1 MTPTQQDASHNPFR
15 KYKVGK
21 LGKITSETALAQM
34 ENGRV
39 GRAAPPTRAPALAF
53 DRAACQA
60 RAMMSPAEL
69 RIGIAGYGAIG
80 RSLAAALDRGVPGLA
95 LSAIASRDETRL
107 RAALPQGIAA
117 ASVRVTDLP
126 GLADVIVECAPAAA
140 LPSIAVPALEAGRT
154 LVVLSCGALLDN
166 THLVGLAE
174 RHGGRMLV
182 PSGALLGLDAVLAAA
197 EGDISSVVMTSRK
210 PPAGLVGAPYLVR
223 HGIELAGLREPFK
236 VFEGSAREAARGFPA
251 NVNVA
256 VALSL
261 AGIGP
266 DRTRIA
272 IWADPTIT
280 RNTHLIEVESD
291 AARFS
296 MRIEGVPSA
305 NPRTGRITA
314 QSVVALLRKLRA
326 PLAVGT

>member
-1 MTPTQQDASHNPFR
+1 MNQPQD
-15 KYKVGK
+15 
-21 LGKITSETALAQM
+21 L
-34 ENGRV
+34 RV
-39 GRAAPPTRAPALAF
+39 
-53 DRAACQA
+53 
-60 RAMMSPAEL
+60 
-69 RIGIAGYGAIG
+69 GIAGYGAIG
-80 RSLAAALDRGVPGLA
+80 QGLAEALRRGIPGLA
-95 LSAIASRDETRL
+95 LAAVASRDEARL
-107 RAALPQGIAA
+107 RAALPPGTAPAVVQV
-117 ASVRVTDLP
+117 SELP
-126 GLADVIVECAPAAA
+126 RLADVIVECAPAAA
-140 LPSIAVPALEAGRT
+140 LPAIAVPALEAGRM

-166 THLVGLAE
+166 EHLIAVAE
-174 RHGGRMLV
+174 RHGGRILV
-182 PSGALLGLDAVLAAA
+182 PTGALLGLDAVLAAA
-197 EGDISSVVMTSRK
+197 EGEISSVRMTSSK
-210 PPAGLVGAPYLVR
+210 PPAGLAGAPYLVANK
-223 HGIELAGLREPFK
+223 IELAGIKERLR

-272 IWADPTIT
+272 IWADPTIA
-280 RNTHLIEVESD
+280 RNTHVIEVESD
-291 AARFS
+291 SARFS

>member
-1 MTPTQQDASHNPFR
+1 MAFSKAMTSSPD
-15 KYKVGK
+15 
-21 LGKITSETALAQM
+21 L
-34 ENGRV
+34 RV
-39 GRAAPPTRAPALAF
+39 
-53 DRAACQA
+53 
-60 RAMMSPAEL
+60 
-69 RIGIAGYGAIG
+69 GIAGYGAIG
-80 RSLAAALDRGVPGLA
+80 RGLAAALRRGIKGLTLA
-95 LSAIASRDETRL
+95 AIASRDEARL
-107 RAALPQGIAA
+107 RASLPPGAA
-117 ASVRVTDLP
+117 PAIVPVAELP
-126 GLADVIVECAPAAA
+126 RHADVIIECAPAAA
-140 LPSIAVPALEAGRT
+140 LPAIAVPALEAGRM

-166 THLVGLAE
+166 EHLIGLAE
-174 RHGGRMLV
+174 QHGGRILV
-182 PSGALLGLDAVLAAA
+182 PTGALLGLDAVLAAR
-197 EGDISSVVMTSRK
+197 EGEISSVTMKSSK
-210 PPAGLVGAPYLVR
+210 PPRGLVGAPYLVA
-223 HGIELAGLREPFK
+223 HKIELEGIKEPVR

-280 RNTHLIEVESD
+280 RNTHVIEVESD

-296 MRIEGVPSA
+296 MRIEGVPSE
-305 NPRTGRITA
+305 NPRTGKITA